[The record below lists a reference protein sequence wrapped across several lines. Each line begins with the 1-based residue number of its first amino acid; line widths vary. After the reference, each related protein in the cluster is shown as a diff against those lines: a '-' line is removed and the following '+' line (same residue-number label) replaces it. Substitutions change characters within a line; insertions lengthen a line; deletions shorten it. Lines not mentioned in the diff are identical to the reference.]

1 VTRIISGTAR
11 GQRLD
16 VPTSG
21 TRPTSDRIREALFSS
36 LNSWLLSASKSWAE
50 VSFVDLFAGSGAA
63 ALEAASRGAR
73 HVTAVESSLPAVK
86 VINRNTQR
94 LELAVSVVRADV
106 FTWMPSMPVDII
118 FIDPPYDAAD
128 HYVGEIVGRLSTDS
142 HMADTL
148 FVVERG
154 VRSNSPLSEIDP
166 SRISESWDRT
176 YGDSRL
182 WYGHHVGGA
191 K

>member
-1 VTRIISGTAR
+1 MTRIISGSAR

-16 VPTSG
+16 VPTKG
-21 TRPTSDRIREALFSS
+21 TRPTSDRLREALFSS
-36 LNSWLLSASKSWAE
+36 LNSWLLSASRSWTE
-50 VSFVDLFAGSGAA
+50 VSFVDLFAGSGAV

-73 HVTAVESSLPAVK
+73 HVTAVENSLPAVK
-86 VINRNTQR
+86 VMSGNVQR
-94 LELAVSVVRADV
+94 LGLTMSVARTDV
-106 FTWMPSMPVDII
+106 FTWMPSVTVDII
-118 FIDPPYDAAD
+118 FIDPPYDTAD
-128 HYVGEIVGRLSTDS
+128 HLIGELVGKLSRDS

-166 SRISESWDRT
+166 SMISESWDRT

-182 WYGHHVGGA
+182 WYGHHVGGQ